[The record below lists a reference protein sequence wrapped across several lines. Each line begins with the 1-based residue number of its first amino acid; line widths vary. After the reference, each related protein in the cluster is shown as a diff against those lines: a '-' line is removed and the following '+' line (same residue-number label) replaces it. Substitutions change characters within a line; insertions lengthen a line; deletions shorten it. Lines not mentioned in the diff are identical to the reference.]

1 MRRLNLGKDG
11 IKWPENDSQD
21 IKSRLA
27 EKLDA
32 YILRIKG
39 VVGKMTGLSLRDEL

>member
-1 MRRLNLGKDG
+1 LLGKDG

-21 IKSRLA
+21 LKSRLA
-27 EKLDA
+27 EQLDA

-39 VVGKMTGLSLRDEL
+39 VVGKMRGLSLHDEL